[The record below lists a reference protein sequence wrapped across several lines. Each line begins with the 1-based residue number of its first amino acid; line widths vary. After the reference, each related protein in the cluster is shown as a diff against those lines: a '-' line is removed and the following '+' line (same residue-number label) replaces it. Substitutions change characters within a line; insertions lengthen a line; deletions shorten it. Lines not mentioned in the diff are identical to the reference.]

1 MVSCCKFDK
10 DGKLLREKIKKIGEI
25 CRPCSSGK
33 RYTQEYSSED
43 KKKKKKKKSI
53 GLLFFSEKM
62 PLQLT
67 FKPG

>member
-43 KKKKKKKKSI
+43 INEKKKN
-53 GLLFFSEKM
+53 
-62 PLQLT
+62 Q
-67 FKPG
+67 

>member
-43 KKKKKKKKSI
+43 INEKKKKINRVAVFLGKDAFTI
-53 GLLFFSEKM
+53 NV
-62 PLQLT
+62 
-67 FKPG
+67 

>member
-43 KKKKKKKKSI
+43 INEKKINRVAVFLGKD
-53 GLLFFSEKM
+53 
-62 PLQLT
+62 T
-67 FKPG
+67 FTINV

>member
-1 MVSCCKFDK
+1 MHLVDMVSCCKFDK

-43 KKKKKKKKSI
+43 INEKKKKN
-53 GLLFFSEKM
+53 
-62 PLQLT
+62 Q
-67 FKPG
+67 

>member
-43 KKKKKKKKSI
+43 INEKKINRVAVFLGKDAFTI
-53 GLLFFSEKM
+53 NV
-62 PLQLT
+62 
-67 FKPG
+67 

>member
-25 CRPCSSGK
+25 CRTCSSGK

-43 KKKKKKKKSI
+43 INEKKKKK
-53 GLLFFSEKM
+53 
-62 PLQLT
+62 Q
-67 FKPG
+67 